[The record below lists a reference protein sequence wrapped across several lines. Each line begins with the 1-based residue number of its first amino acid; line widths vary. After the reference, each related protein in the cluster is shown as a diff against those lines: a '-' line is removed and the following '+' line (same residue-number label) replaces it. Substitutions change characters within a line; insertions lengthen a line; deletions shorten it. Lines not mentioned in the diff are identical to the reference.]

1 MEIDKPATHKKMLLK
16 VLTVGGAM
24 IDTIAIIE
32 SSRIE
37 LMKMRN
43 ADTSFLL
50 LEEGRK
56 TEAFEIS
63 THCGGGAINTAVA
76 MARLGCEVAT
86 IVKLG
91 RDGRADTVL
100 RRLGE
105 EGVSTR
111 WVVRDESAPT
121 GASVIVSSH
130 DRNAA
135 IFTFRGANGL
145 LEAKDLGAADAGGGA
160 FAVDLL
166 HISSLSDAS
175 ADRFPVLVSRA
186 KDRGAMVS
194 ANPGVRQLSARGSAF
209 REALARIDILT
220 LNRGEGDVL
229 VPSLGGDR
237 GFVEPD
243 WSLADGGEMPALARR
258 GLTSGGHALGLGSFL
273 GILTGLGPRYV
284 LLTDGAS
291 GAFVATKDEI
301 LFCPAL
307 ATKVMGTAGAG
318 DAFAATFATLIGLG
332 RPPATALRAATIN
345 AAAVLA
351 FVDTQSGLL
360 RRDVLDARLAAS
372 SDTLQVRNWP
382 L

>member
-1 MEIDKPATHKKMLLK
+1 MK

-63 THCGGGAINTAVA
+63 THCGGGAVNTAVA
-76 MARLGCEVAT
+76 LSRLGCDVAT

-91 RDGRADTVL
+91 RDGRAETVL
-100 RRLGE
+100 RRLAE

-111 WVVRDESAPT
+111 WVVHDESAPT

-135 IFTFRGANGL
+135 IFTFRGANGR
-145 LEAKDLGAADAGGGA
+145 LETNDLGIADVADGP
-160 FAVDLL
+160 FAVDMI

-175 ADRFPVLVSRA
+175 ADRFPELVSRA

-194 ANPGVRQLSARGSAF
+194 TNPGVRQLSARGAPF
-209 REALARIDILT
+209 RDALAKIDILA
-220 LNRGEGDVL
+220 LNRREADVL
-229 VPSLGGDR
+229 VPSLVGDPAR
-237 GFVEPD
+237 GEPD
-243 WSLADGGEMPALARR
+243 WSLAESVEMPSVARR
-258 GLTSGGHALGLGSFL
+258 GLTLGGHGLGLGSFL
-273 GILTGLGPRYV
+273 RTLTGLGPRYV
-284 LLTDGAS
+284 LLTDGAA
-291 GAFVATKDEI
+291 GAFVGMRDEI
-301 LFCPAL
+301 LFCPPM

-318 DAFAATFATLIGLG
+318 DAFAATFAAMIGLG
-332 RPPATALRAATIN
+332 RPPADAIRAATIN

-372 SDTLQVRNWP
+372 SATLHVWRWP